1 MVFLIFVCQITSSS
15 GCHFTG
21 IDQLESGYG
30 SFASGLFPRS
40 TAAPLFTL
48 IAPRSLLPAN
58 YKKALPLLRIPFS
71 VYLMPV
77 YWFGLSALRQPI
89 HPWRAVGVFLV
100 LHLLAYPASNGYNS
114 YYDRDEGSIGG
125 LRRPPK
131 VSRELLH
138 LVWLF
143 DALAVLGAWLLAPL
157 FAVLVAVYL
166 LISKAYSYEGI
177 RLKKY
182 PLLSTLVV
190 VIFQGA
196 FTFLMTQVGVG
207 ATTPTLLAP
216 DNLLLALVSTLF
228 LCGSYPLTQV
238 YQHQEDRQR
247 GDRTLSLV
255 LGIRGTFVFAAVG
268 LLLGAGLLAAVYWQR
283 HEPRNVL
290 IFLAATGP
298 VVYLFGR
305 WAWRA
310 WHDTTAADFDHT
322 MRMNQ
327 VSSLCLSA
335 AFVLMLLWPQ

>member
-1 MVFLIFVCQITSSS
+1 MIIFNS
-15 GCHFTG
+15 
-21 IDQLESGYG
+21 Y
-30 SFASGLFPRS
+30 R
-40 TAAPLFTL
+40 
-48 IAPRSLLPAN
+48 R
-58 YKKALPLLRIPFS
+58 ALPLLRIPFS

-77 YWFGLSALRQPI
+77 YWFGLSALRLPAN
-89 HPWRAVGVFLV
+89 PGRALGVFVV

-125 LRRPPK
+125 LRRPPR
-131 VSRELLH
+131 VSPELLH

-143 DALAVLGAWLLAPL
+143 DALAVVGGWLLSPL
-157 FAVLVAVYL
+157 FAALVAVYL
-166 LISKAYSYEGI
+166 LVSKAYSYEGI

-190 VIFQGA
+190 VVFQGA
-196 FTFLMTQVGVG
+196 FTFVMTQVGVG
-207 ATTPTLLAP
+207 GAFPTILAP

-238 YQHQEDRQR
+238 YQHHEDRQR

-268 LLLGAGLLAAVYWQR
+268 LLLGAGLLTAVYWQR
-283 HEPRNVL
+283 GEPRNVL
-290 IFLAATGP
+290 IFLAATAP
-298 VVYLFGR
+298 VVFLFGR
-305 WAWRA
+305 WAVRA
-310 WHDTTAADFDHT
+310 WHDAAAANFDHT